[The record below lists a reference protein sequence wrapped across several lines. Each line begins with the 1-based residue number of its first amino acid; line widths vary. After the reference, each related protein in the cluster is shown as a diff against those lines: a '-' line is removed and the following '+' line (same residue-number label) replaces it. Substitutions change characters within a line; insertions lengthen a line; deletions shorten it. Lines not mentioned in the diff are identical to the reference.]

1 VKSVV
6 RKRTTIY
13 AACLLITTLL
23 AVAFVLRQF
32 NSQPRSTL
40 GHGATESRTEQPV
53 GREQPSTAAESVPS
67 EVAPKIVG
75 WRVVEDLPEEIALF
89 ETVFWEPRDTTTLR
103 ALLRE
108 RPLVRDRSVLEI
120 GTGSGLISLCCLQ
133 AGARRVVATDVNA
146 AAIANA
152 AYNADLLDFADRL
165 ETRLV
170 PLSDCEAYSVIG
182 PEERFD
188 VIVSNPPWENEKPV
202 SIDQYALYDDRFL
215 LLRSI
220 LKDLHAHLNPGGK
233 AYLAYGS
240 VSSVRQTLRVA
251 REFGLSATVL
261 DDRDLDELS
270 EVFLPA
276 MVIEVTV
283 AAPSD
288 NAAEAGETPCS
299 AVDARPV

>member
-1 VKSVV
+1 
-6 RKRTTIY
+6 
-13 AACLLITTLL
+13 
-23 AVAFVLRQF
+23 
-32 NSQPRSTL
+32 
-40 GHGATESRTEQPV
+40 
-53 GREQPSTAAESVPS
+53 
-67 EVAPKIVG
+67 
-75 WRVVEDLPEEIALF
+75 
-89 ETVFWEPRDTTTLR
+89 VFWEPRDTTTLR

-108 RPLVRDRSVLEI
+108 QPLVRDRTVLEI
-120 GTGSGLISLCCLQ
+120 GTGSGLIALCCLQ

-146 AAIANA
+146 AAVANA
-152 AYNADLLDFADRL
+152 AYNADLLGFADRL

-170 PLSDCEAYSVIG
+170 PLRDCEAYSVIE
-182 PEERFD
+182 PTERFD
-188 VIVSNPPWENEKPV
+188 VIISNPPWENDKPV

-220 LKDLHAHLNPGGK
+220 LKDLPAHLNPGGK

-251 REFGLSATVL
+251 REYGLLATVR

-288 NAAEAGETPCS
+288 SPAEDDETSCS
-299 AVDARPV
+299 VVGDHPV